1 MSLHPTPII
10 EIPSETARVAKVGF
24 AKGTLATRL
33 RDEFAVLFEDADFRT
48 L

>member
-1 MSLHPTPII
+1 LHPTPIV
-10 EIPSETARVAKVGF
+10 EIPSETARVAKVAF

-33 RDEFAVLFEDADFRT
+33 RDEFAVVFEDADFHA